1 MDCPWCG
8 CGWLFTCSRCRKVFT
23 FAEAVEVNESW
34 EETADRTIRNLY
46 HREPEPGE
54 IEEWVGFMQLLI
66 RGIRPGHQYVYFD
79 GWVFPISAEGIRV
92 DGWHSRHDLDF
103 IPQVAALNDPNVD
116 DALMSSKAYWMS
128 TAIEQ
133 DDRRVFPPQSDM
145 ARCQDQE
152 RVDRR
157 RNGSN

>member
-128 TAIEQ
+128 TAIEH
-133 DDRRVFPPQSDM
+133 DD
-145 ARCQDQE
+145 
-152 RVDRR
+152 
-157 RNGSN
+157 